1 MEFHHREEELK
12 EASNQNHREHAWSF
26 RLNACK
32 APSCARNAVG
42 AQKDVKLMGSNVCMF
57 VINASVFLS

>member
-12 EASNQNHREHAWSF
+12 EATNQNHREHALSF

-32 APSCARNAVG
+32 AFSCARNAVG
-42 AQKDVKLMGSNVCMF
+42 VQQDVKLMGSNVSMI
-57 VINASVFLS
+57 VINSSVFLS